1 MDSLPITV
9 SIFISKNVNPIIIKK
24 IPAIPFTLSA
34 DKEHDAVA
42 PFSPNWPPPPKSK
55 FWYWLP
61 KTPIFHF
68 LPYWLH
74 YWPSISCVSS
84 AQTNFIA
91 FLSSGHR
98 IDTKPT
104 QCTKVFTSHHKYTKI
119 IIIGEKS
126 VWAIRAIHRPSFR
139 LGTTWAAFL
148 SDVYEPTCL

>member
-24 IPAIPFTLSA
+24 IPAIPFTCWQGTWCSSSIFTKLT
-34 DKEHDAVA
+34 
-42 PFSPNWPPPPKSK
+42 PPKSK

-68 LPYWLH
+68 LPYWLR

-126 VWAIRAIHRPSFR
+126 VWAIRAIHRPGFR